1 MAKPKPGKKFKYG
14 LTSVLKVRAIKEKKE
29 QEKFAEKKR
38 SYMTEKNKEE
48 EIDENKKNKEGD
60 LRKVFKKGPI
70 SDFSKVLQRK
80 AHLEVLRDDLD
91 KQVEKVIEA
100 SKLLEEQRAHLIN
113 AMKDK
118 KVMEK
123 HKEKK
128 LDEYKKIMNEL
139 ETKFLDEIATERFKH
154 EKGGRKK
161 TKGPS

>member
-38 SYMTEKNKEE
+38 SYMTEKKKEE
-48 EIDENKKNKEGD
+48 EIEEDKKSKQGE
-60 LRKVFKKGPI
+60 LRGAFKKGPI

-80 AHLEVLRDDLD
+80 AHLEVLKDDLD
-91 KQVEKVIEA
+91 KQIENVIEA
-100 SKLLEEQRAHLIN
+100 SKLLEEQRAHLIT

-123 HKEKK
+123 HKERK
-128 LDEYKKIMNEL
+128 LEEYKKIMNAL
-139 ETKFLDEIATERFKH
+139 ETKFLDEIATERFKP
-154 EKGGRKK
+154 EKHDPKK
-161 TKGPS
+161 KKG